1 MGRHRSRSVSPR
13 RFSGALRAVRATTT
27 PANASAAAAVAAAD
41 GSTGIAAPPALRP
54 ASCRNV
60 ALDARSLASFTH
72 LLVIGSVSPRRFSRS
87 PPRRKRY
94 DDPRDRFRGGG
105 GGGGGR
111 EYRDRRSSGPSGLL
125 IRNVALDARSLASFT
140 HLLVIGSFRRIVCVG
155 S

>member
-1 MGRHRSRSVSPR
+1 MGRHRSRSVSPQ
-13 RFSGALRAVRATTT
+13 
-27 PANASAAAAVAAAD
+27 
-41 GSTGIAAPPALRP
+41 
-54 ASCRNV
+54 
-60 ALDARSLASFTH
+60 
-72 LLVIGSVSPRRFSRS
+72 RFSRS

-105 GGGGGR
+105 GGRGGGR

-140 HLLVIGSFRRIVCVG
+140 HLLVIGSFRRILCVG